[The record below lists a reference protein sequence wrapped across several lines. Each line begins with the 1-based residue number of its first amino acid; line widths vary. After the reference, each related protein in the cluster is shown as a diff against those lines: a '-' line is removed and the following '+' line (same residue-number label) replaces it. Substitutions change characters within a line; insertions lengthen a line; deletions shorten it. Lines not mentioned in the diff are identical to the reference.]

1 MKDRASATEWAVRF
15 ESWQSSGLSQAE
27 WCAANGV
34 NRKTFE
40 NARTKFRKIL
50 DLGGAEK
57 VRPKVRHDNNF
68 QAPNLVQLI
77 VADDPLISS
86 PTNSQNGIRNYSGVS
101 ICTGSLRVELAPDF
115 DAAVLMRVLAIIK
128 SHHD

>member
-1 MKDRASATEWAVRF
+1 MEERVSAHEWAARF

-40 NARTKFRKIL
+40 NARTRFRKTL
-50 DLGGAEK
+50 NQDGAEK
-57 VRPKVRHDNNF
+57 VRPNRSNKTS

-77 VADDPLISS
+77 VADDPDDSS
-86 PTNSQNGIRNYSGVS
+86 PIPSQAGAKSLSGVS
-101 ICTGSLRVELAPDF
+101 ICSGSLRIDLAHDF
-115 DAAVLMRVLAIIK
+115 DVAVLMRVLAIIK
-128 SHHD
+128 RHHD